1 MPGAFLCATVAAPA
15 TAAPQPSP
23 LLIIILTL
31 ILIFIL
37 IFTLLLTLI
46 VIVIVIVITLLVIL
60 IILTIILALVPFP
73 LIRDSNA
80 RAKSVAQLREEEK
93 ARSYTSKMLP
103 GDNINEVRTG
113 YCSTIQSTS
122 QHSV

>member
-1 MPGAFLCATVAAPA
+1 MLLLLL
-15 TAAPQPSP
+15 QLQLLLNP
-23 LLIIILTL
+23 LLFLFL
-31 ILIFIL
+31 LLFLLLFSFFIL

-46 VIVIVIVITLLVIL
+46 VIVIVIILLVIL
-60 IILTIILALVPFP
+60 IILTNILALVLFP
-73 LIRDSNA
+73 SIRDSNA

>member
-23 LLIIILTL
+23 LLLTR
-31 ILIFIL
+31 
-37 IFTLLLTLI
+37 
-46 VIVIVIVITLLVIL
+46 IVIVIVITLLVIL
-60 IILTIILALVPFP
+60 IILTIILALVLFP
-73 LIRDSNA
+73 SIRDSNA
-80 RAKSVAQLREEEK
+80 RAKSVAQLRDEEK

>member
-15 TAAPQPSP
+15 PAAPQPSP
-23 LLIIILTL
+23 LLLTR
-31 ILIFIL
+31 
-37 IFTLLLTLI
+37 
-46 VIVIVIVITLLVIL
+46 IVIVIVITLLVIL
-60 IILTIILALVPFP
+60 IILTIILALLPFP